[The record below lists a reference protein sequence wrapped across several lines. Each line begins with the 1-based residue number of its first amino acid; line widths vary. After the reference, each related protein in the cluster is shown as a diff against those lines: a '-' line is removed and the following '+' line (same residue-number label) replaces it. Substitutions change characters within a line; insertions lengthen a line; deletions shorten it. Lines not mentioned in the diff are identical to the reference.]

1 MDKETLRRRVGEVK
15 YWYHRIELPD
25 GIVTPG
31 WSPLNPAAYR
41 VPGDLTGKRILD
53 VGAWDG
59 YWTFEALKRGAREVV
74 AIDDFSDDFYLV
86 MNKPE
91 DRKGWQN
98 FDLCREAFGYS
109 EERCKR
115 IKTSVY
121 EISEEKL
128 GGKFDIVFCFGI
140 LYHLRH
146 LLLGL
151 DKLAD
156 VCDGQ
161 IIVETHICDD
171 FGIYRGGLGHGY
183 PSTEVVSEFY
193 FGSTLGGNATNWW
206 GPNLKCVEALI
217 YSAGFTEN
225 IQAWKLTDKPK
236 NIQQCRGFAT
246 GFKPPKNAK
255 RDTAKLNQILDQ
267 VMAESLAKKF

>member
-25 GIVTPG
+25 GVVTPG

-74 AIDDFSDDFYLV
+74 AIDDFSDDLYSGHAQDA
-86 MNKPE
+86 E

-109 EERCKR
+109 EDRCKR
-115 IKTSVY
+115 IKISLY

-128 GGKFDIVFCFGI
+128 GGRFDIVFCFGI

-146 LLLGL
+146 PLLGL
-151 DKLAD
+151 DRAGRGLRRAD
-156 VCDGQ
+156 HRRIAYLQ
-161 IIVETHICDD
+161 R
-171 FGIYRGGLGHGY
+171 YRSLPGR
-183 PSTEVVSEFY
+183 PWPWVSD
-193 FGSTLGGNATNWW
+193 
-206 GPNLKCVEALI
+206 PMK
-217 YSAGFTEN
+217 
-225 IQAWKLTDKPK
+225 
-236 NIQQCRGFAT
+236 
-246 GFKPPKNAK
+246 
-255 RDTAKLNQILDQ
+255 
-267 VMAESLAKKF
+267 

>member
-1 MDKETLRRRVGEVK
+1 MGSGGLMDKETLRRRVGEVK

-25 GIVTPG
+25 GVVTPG
-31 WSPLNPAAYR
+31 WSPINPAAYR

-74 AIDDFSDDFYLV
+74 AIDDFSDYLGAL
-86 MNKPE
+86 KPE
-91 DRKGWQN
+91 DRTSWRN

-109 EERCKR
+109 EDRCKR
-115 IKTSVY
+115 IEISLY

-128 GGKFDIVFCFGI
+128 GGRFDIAFFFGT

-146 LLLGL
+146 PLLGL

-161 IIVETHICDD
+161 IIVESHICDD
-171 FGIYRGGLGHGY
+171 FGVYRGGLGHGY
-183 PSTEVVSEFY
+183 PPDEIVAEFY
-193 FGSTLGGNATNWW
+193 PVNNLGNNASNWW
-206 GPNLKCVEALI
+206 GPNLKCLAALI
-217 YSAGFTEN
+217 HAAGFTQN
-225 IQAWKLTDKPK
+225 LQAWKLTDRP
-236 NIQQCRGFAT
+236 QHLSQCRGFAT
-246 GFKPPKNAK
+246 GLKPAK
-255 RDTAKLNQILDQ
+255 TSTPDTGKL
-267 VMAESLAKKF
+267 